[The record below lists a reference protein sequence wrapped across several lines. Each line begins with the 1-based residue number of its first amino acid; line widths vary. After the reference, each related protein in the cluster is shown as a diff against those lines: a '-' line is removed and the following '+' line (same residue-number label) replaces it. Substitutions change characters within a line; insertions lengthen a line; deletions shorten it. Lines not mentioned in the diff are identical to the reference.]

1 MPRLRAGASHASASG
16 PRGQAAGFAGRLLQL
31 VVVDS
36 ERSEITRNGH
46 AGKFQR
52 LFGGISSRD
61 VMLYSDLRQRASTR
75 PLCVRKLVVG
85 LQCNSLFC
93 ITANYELEGLS
104 RHALAFRTYM
114 LRNIGLA
121 ALPDRAA
128 TGAIGAFASLR
139 AHARC
144 LAAVRR
150 ARVALPMS
158 SAAERRLLSAALS
171 LRRRAP
177 QVRAH
182 HEPEVVARSARRGE
196 PRGGPRATVPA
207 AAVPAAAL
215 LGVCLV
221 DPQAV
226 GWAAGQTSRAL
237 GGAATGSAHSQIGT
251 SPAHEPRALCC
262 CNSPAHAMRKA
273 QRAAAARAG
282 CSSWARGLSGIRP
295 FSEPSSGGL

>member
-1 MPRLRAGASHASASG
+1 
-16 PRGQAAGFAGRLLQL
+16 
-31 VVVDS
+31 
-36 ERSEITRNGH
+36 
-46 AGKFQR
+46 
-52 LFGGISSRD
+52 
-61 VMLYSDLRQRASTR
+61 MLYSDLRRRASTR
-75 PLCVRKLVVG
+75 PLCVRELVVG

-196 PRGGPRATVPA
+196 PRGGPRASVPA
-207 AAVPAAAL
+207 PLCLRPRCLGCVWWIPRRWGGQRGRQAAHWVVQRRVLRTVRSARARRTSHGHCAAATL
-215 LGVCLV
+215 RLTLCGKRSVL
-221 DPQAV
+221 PQPGRGA
-226 GWAAGQTSRAL
+226 AL
-237 GGAATGSAHSQIGT
+237 GRGA
-251 SPAHEPRALCC
+251 
-262 CNSPAHAMRKA
+262 
-273 QRAAAARAG
+273 
-282 CSSWARGLSGIRP
+282 
-295 FSEPSSGGL
+295 